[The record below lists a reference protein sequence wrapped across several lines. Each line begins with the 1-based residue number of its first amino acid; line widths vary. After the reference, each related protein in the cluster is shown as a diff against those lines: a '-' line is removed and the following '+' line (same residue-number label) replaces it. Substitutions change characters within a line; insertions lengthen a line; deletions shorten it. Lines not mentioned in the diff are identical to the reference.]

1 MNTTVIIFL
10 VVVVFVALAYFNY
23 WHSHHFK
30 IKEESIRP
38 TVEKIFAEQGKT
50 ILRKKDFIRL
60 VARSYSCGS
69 KEALY
74 ILGLARSMSVVEEDG
89 NKVKLVAA

>member
-1 MNTTVIIFL
+1 M
-10 VVVVFVALAYFNY
+10 
-23 WHSHHFK
+23 
-30 IKEESIRP
+30 
-38 TVEKIFAEQGKT
+38 EKIFAEQGKT